1 MKNISWGNPTWIFL
15 HTFVSKINKNN
26 FNENKNDMVDIIISI
41 CSNLPCPECSN
52 HAIEFLNT
60 VHFKNVTKKEDLIEI
75 LYVFHNQINKNLN
88 KPEFDE
94 EKLEIYNSKDIK
106 ESLDTFLKA
115 YNMRLPSALMNLS
128 FRRTKV
134 IKKIKV
140 FFSKN
145 IELFK

>member
-1 MKNISWGNPTWIFL
+1 MKNISWGNPTWTFL

-26 FNENKNDMVDIIISI
+26 FNENKHDMIDIIISI

-60 VHFKNVTKKEDLIEI
+60 VYFKNVTKKEDLIEI
-75 LYVFHNQINKNLN
+75 LYVFHNQVNKNLR
-88 KPEFDE
+88 KPEFSE
-94 EKLEIYNSKDIK
+94 EKLEIYNSKDMK
-106 ESLDTFLKA
+106 EILDTFLKA
-115 YNMRLPSALMNLS
+115 YNMRPPSALMNLS
-128 FRRTKV
+128 FRRNSVT
-134 IKKIKV
+134 KKIKD